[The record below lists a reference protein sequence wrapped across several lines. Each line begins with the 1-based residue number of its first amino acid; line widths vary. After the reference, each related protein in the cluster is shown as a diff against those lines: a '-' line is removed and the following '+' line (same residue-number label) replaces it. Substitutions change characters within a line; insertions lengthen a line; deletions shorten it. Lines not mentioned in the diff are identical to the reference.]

1 MFLFS
6 FLSNSLTITYV
17 YEAKNFY
24 RIYYPVAKE
33 LPSLEV

>member
-1 MFLFS
+1 MLLFS
-6 FLSNSLTITYV
+6 FLFNSLTITYA

-24 RIYYPVAKE
+24 RIYYPVAKG